1 MKSDREF
8 LRGIYEKAELLKEEN
23 KHQSINFKHIAAALV
38 IIAIIPLSL
47 RMLDNPKVTIAR
59 AGRSAIE
66 DGLGT
71 MEIYTSEESAQENSK
86 EGKVITEANIDPFI
100 EKLIEE
106 SPFIVTGRIT
116 STYNDLFN
124 VEILDV
130 IKGDLQGDMLT
141 IVKEEEPE
149 PEDDIEVL
157 LFLKKDETSAYRL
170 TENIIFSLYTITDKG
185 KVYLSSE
192 GLKLY
197 EKEIKEIIYGGTVK

>member
-1 MKSDREF
+1 
-8 LRGIYEKAELLKEEN
+8 
-23 KHQSINFKHIAAALV
+23 
-38 IIAIIPLSL
+38 
-47 RMLDNPKVTIAR
+47 
-59 AGRSAIE
+59 
-66 DGLGT
+66 